1 VTFRGRETQTGRRPS
16 FLAWAAFY
24 RDEFTARFR
33 ASTGRR
39 SLPKKSSLGSTNSAD
54 HRTEILPAAMNA
66 G

>member
-1 VTFRGRETQTGRRPS
+1 MTFRGRETQTGRRPS

-33 ASTGRR
+33 VSTGSR
-39 SLPKKSSLGSTNSAD
+39 SLPKKGSLGSINSAD
-54 HRTEILPAAMNA
+54 HPTGILPAVTNA